1 METGSR
7 YSFRDLITGISMGT
21 ILIPFSMAYSVN
33 AGLPVSYGLSAAAI
47 PPLMYMI
54 FGTSPYLSVGPVA
67 MLSLI
72 MFQGCSAFA
81 IPGTDEYIELVLMV
95 TFLVGL
101 IQFISGLLR
110 AGFLMSFLSQAV
122 INGFTYGAAL
132 VIFTSQFRHV
142 LGIEINPVGS
152 MAQILY
158 RVLLNIR
165 DVNVLS
171 LSLGISSIVVVLVI
185 EKKYPRFPA
194 PLVVVIL
201 GSLITFL
208 LKLDARGVRIAG
220 EIGTGFPAFAVPLSR
235 WEMIPSLLPVAF
247 TLFVAGIMESVPI
260 SRHLASRSKLD
271 FHINDELK
279 GLGFANLVSSFLQ
292 GYVVTGGLARTLFNY
307 RSGVQTKFSSL
318 ITSLLVILTLVFF
331 RKILYYIPQPVL
343 SSLIMSSAISLYMTE
358 DIRYLYRARKTD
370 GTVLLLTFLTT
381 ILVGVQWGLIMGILL
396 SLIMLLQK
404 HISPCTEELGYSRLE
419 DQFMELRKCS
429 ENGSFNEGVILR
441 AKGSLHFANIHYLE
455 DIVHQK
461 MMERSSLFWILLDLE
476 EVNDMD
482 GVAVMKLEELIDNCS
497 SNNIAFH
504 ISGLQDEVERRLN
517 MLGWPEKYGSFV
529 HEDLKSALKKI
540 GPENTCNPFIRFI

>member
-1 METGSR
+1 
-7 YSFRDLITGISMGT
+7 
-21 ILIPFSMAYSVN
+21 
-33 AGLPVSYGLSAAAI
+33 
-47 PPLMYMI
+47 
-54 FGTSPYLSVGPVA
+54 
-67 MLSLI
+67 
-72 MFQGCSAFA
+72 
-81 IPGTDEYIELVLMV
+81 
-95 TFLVGL
+95 
-101 IQFISGLLR
+101 
-110 AGFLMSFLSQAV
+110 
-122 INGFTYGAAL
+122 
-132 VIFTSQFRHV
+132 
-142 LGIEINPVGS
+142 
-152 MAQILY
+152 
-158 RVLLNIR
+158 LNIR

-220 EIGTGFPAFAVPLSR
+220 EIGTGFPSFAVPLSR
-235 WEMIPSLLPVAF
+235 LEMIPDLLPIAF
-247 TLFVAGIMESVPI
+247 TLVVVGMMESVPI

-307 RSGVQTKFSSL
+307 RSGVQTRFSSL
-318 ITSLLVILTLVFF
+318 MTSLLVILTLVLF

-370 GTVLLLTFLTT
+370 GIVLLLTFLTT

-396 SLIMLLQK
+396 SLIMLLHK

-429 ENGSFNEGVILR
+429 ENNSKGKGASPFCKYPLPGGYCPPEDDGKILFILDTS
-441 AKGSLHFANIHYLE
+441 GPG
-455 DIVHQK
+455 
-461 MMERSSLFWILLDLE
+461 RS
-476 EVNDMD
+476 
-482 GVAVMKLEELIDNCS
+482 
-497 SNNIAFH
+497 
-504 ISGLQDEVERRLN
+504 Q
-517 MLGWPEKYGSFV
+517 
-529 HEDLKSALKKI
+529 
-540 GPENTCNPFIRFI
+540 